1 MNINTDDWRC
11 ELKFVVAGYS
21 SESVYSFIKTH
32 PAIFSEI
39 YHERKINNIYCDT
52 SNFQAFS
59 DNVMGISD
67 RLKVR
72 IRWYGETFS
81 SIEKPTL
88 EFKIKSGLLSRKEY
102 FKMNPLT
109 INKEITANDISQAIN
124 NTKVSASAK
133 KVLLVTKPVLIN
145 SYSRRYFRSSCK
157 DFRITFDTNLRFYN
171 FLGRKKNAVFA
182 NQNILEIKFNKSNI
196 INSNNITNYFP
207 FRLNKSSKYLTG
219 LNLLAGMPIIY

>member
-11 ELKFVVAGYS
+11 ELKFVVVGYS
-21 SESVYSFIKTH
+21 SESVFSFIKTH

-52 SNFQAFS
+52 LNFQAFS

-67 RLKVR
+67 RLKIR
-72 IRWYGETFS
+72 MRWYGETFS
-81 SIEKPTL
+81 SIAKPTL

-102 FKMNPLT
+102 FKMDPLT
-109 INKEITANDISQAIN
+109 INKETTANNISQAIN

-145 SYSRRYFRSSCK
+145 SYLRRYFRSSCK
-157 DFRITFDTNLRFYN
+157 GFRITFDTNLRFYN
-171 FLGRKKNAVFA
+171 FLGNMKNAVLA
-182 NQNILEIKFNKSNI
+182 NQNILEIKFNKRNL